1 MVSRFCFVYVVFC
14 FVAVLVMAIFLRDAN
29 SHMFY
34 LSRTYRAEHDRLKQQ
49 LRIKQLQLEHR
60 THPGAVVQR
69 LETTPESEP

>member
-34 LSRTYRAEHDRLKQQ
+34 LSRTYCAERDQLQQQ
-49 LRIKQLQLEHR
+49 LWKKQLQLENK
-60 THPGAVVQR
+60 TNPGAVVQR
-69 LETTPESEP
+69 LETSQVQDP